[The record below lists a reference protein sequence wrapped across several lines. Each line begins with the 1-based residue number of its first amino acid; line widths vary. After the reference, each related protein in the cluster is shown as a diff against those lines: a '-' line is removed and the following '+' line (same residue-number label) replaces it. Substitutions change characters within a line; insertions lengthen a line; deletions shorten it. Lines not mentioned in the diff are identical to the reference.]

1 MVSVQSIGIRFGAET
16 PCSKGIAAGAIA
28 DHTINCA
35 ALPHSKSGEIMKLY
49 RMVAATIATGLLVAL
64 TAASTAQAATRPQA
78 AACVTN
84 WGTQTKAGGLM
95 HTPALLDA
103 RAGKHTCYDR
113 IVFEY
118 AGLATGYRIGYAS
131 QVYSEGQGLAL
142 GPYTA
147 GGALMSFSLR
157 NPAYDSAGNTTYHHA
172 VGDHVVNV
180 VGFRTLRDIVYGGS
194 FEGVTQFAVG
204 VRAKLPFRVSKV
216 AGPGSHTRIVVDIAH
231 TS

>member
-1 MVSVQSIGIRFGAET
+1 
-16 PCSKGIAAGAIA
+16 
-28 DHTINCA
+28 
-35 ALPHSKSGEIMKLY
+35 MKLY
-49 RMVAATIATGLLVAL
+49 RMVAASVATAVLLAL
-64 TAASTAQAATRPQA
+64 TAATSADAATRTPA
-78 AACVTN
+78 AACSTN
-84 WGTQTKAGGLM
+84 WGSQTKAGGLL

-103 RAGKHTCYDR
+103 RAGRHTCYDR

-131 QVYSEGQGLAL
+131 QVYAEGSGLPL

-157 NPAYDSAGNTTYHHA
+157 NPANDKAGHTTYHHL

-180 VGFRTLRDIVYGGS
+180 LNFRTLRDIVYGGS

-231 TS
+231 TW